1 METFKLI
8 IDLHRDSVTNKDA
21 VTVNLNDQNLAKLM
35 FVLAEN
41 SQRYA
46 AYQELVNN
54 LLNISNSYFR
64 G

>member
-1 METFKLI
+1 M
-8 IDLHRDSVTNKDA
+8 HRDSVTNKDA

-46 AYQELVNN
+46 ANQELANN
-54 LLNISNSYFR
+54 LLNISNSLFP
-64 G
+64 GLMKIIIFIQ